1 MNAENQPENGN
12 TPDSEN
18 ARRDWAPV
26 KMNDQLENDLRQL
39 VRLAISEDLDVAV
52 DWTTVAMID
61 ADRRGA
67 CQIVSRAHGIAAGV
81 ALVPWIIDEFD
92 ADLDVEVLV
101 RESETFSPG
110 TPLVRLSGSARDLLT
125 SERVTLNLLS
135 RLCGIATMTRRY
147 VDLIAGT
154 SARLYDTRKTTP
166 GMRRLEKYAVRCGG
180 GHNHRTG
187 LFDGFLIK
195 DNHLALGRSQ
205 QTSGQPTSDPT
216 TSKPGVGNRLTAA
229 EAAQRAVAM
238 RGGLM
243 NQLVAPSIVE
253 IEVDGLG
260 QFEQVLNTGIDIIL
274 LDNFSLDDLLTAVA
288 ARDAAGVSV
297 ELEASGNINIDT
309 IATVAA
315 TGVDRISSGAL
326 THQAT
331 SLDLGMDWTEGFT
344 T

>member
-1 MNAENQPENGN
+1 
-12 TPDSEN
+12 
-18 ARRDWAPV
+18 
-26 KMNDQLENDLRQL
+26 MNDLLENDLRQL
-39 VRLAISEDLDVAV
+39 VRLAIAEDLDVAV

-61 ADRRGA
+61 AERRGA

-101 RESETFSPG
+101 GESETFSPG

-147 VDLIAGT
+147 VDLIEGT

-195 DNHLALGRSQ
+195 DNHLALGRSAQ
-205 QTSGQPTSDPT
+205 AGGENTADKSS
-216 TSKPGVGNRLTAA
+216 NREGAADRLSAA
-229 EAAQRAVAM
+229 EAARRAVAM

-253 IEVDGLG
+253 IEVDGLD
-260 QFEQVLNTGIDIIL
+260 QFEEVLRTGIDIIL
-274 LDNFSLDDLLTAVA
+274 LDNFSLDDLRTAVA
-288 ARDAAGVSV
+288 ARDDAGVSV

-309 IATVAA
+309 IAKVAA

-331 SLDLGMDWTEGFT
+331 SLDLGMDWTGGFAT
-344 T
+344 

>member
-1 MNAENQPENGN
+1 MSPNASSAEQA
-12 TPDSEN
+12 S
-18 ARRDWAPV
+18 RDPATDYAPV
-26 KMNDQLENDLRQL
+26 VMNDQLENDLRQL
-39 VRLAISEDLDVAV
+39 IRLAIAEDLDVAV

-67 CQIVSRAHGIAAGV
+67 CEIVSRANGVAAGV

-101 RESETFSPG
+101 GESETFTPG
-110 TPLVRLSGSARDLLT
+110 TALVRLSGSARDLLT

-135 RLCGIATMTRRY
+135 RMCGIATMTRRY
-147 VDLIAGT
+147 VELLQGT

-195 DNHLALGRSQ
+195 DNHLALGRSKLS
-205 QTSGQPTSDPT
+205 TESDDPST
-216 TSKPGVGNRLTAA
+216 PARLSAG
-229 EAAQRAVAM
+229 EAARRAVEM

-243 NQLVAPSIVE
+243 NHLVAPKMVE
-253 IEVDGLG
+253 IEVDGLD
-260 QFEQVLNTGIDIIL
+260 QFDEVLRTGVDIIL
-274 LDNFSLDDLLTAVA
+274 LDNFSIEDLRTAVK
-288 ARDAAGVSV
+288 ARDEAGVGV

-309 IATVAA
+309 IATVAS

-331 SLDLGMDWTEGFT
+331 SLDLGMDWTEGFAT
-344 T
+344 